1 MVYLDFPYEKPAK
14 TGAFIAHFQ
23 LPLLENRCASRRA
36 QGGVFTGEAHAA
48 MFWDTKCFDSM
59 ENWCQPMEKW
69 EVNGV
74 LMWYNWYNHVQWKMG
89 CSLDPQDI
97 NQQ

>member
-1 MVYLDFPYEKPAK
+1 MDIASALSENRLPQHTSTSTSVVYLDFPYEKPAK

-48 MFWDTKCFDSM
+48 MF
-59 ENWCQPMEKW
+59 
-69 EVNGV
+69 
-74 LMWYNWYNHVQWKMG
+74 
-89 CSLDPQDI
+89 
-97 NQQ
+97 